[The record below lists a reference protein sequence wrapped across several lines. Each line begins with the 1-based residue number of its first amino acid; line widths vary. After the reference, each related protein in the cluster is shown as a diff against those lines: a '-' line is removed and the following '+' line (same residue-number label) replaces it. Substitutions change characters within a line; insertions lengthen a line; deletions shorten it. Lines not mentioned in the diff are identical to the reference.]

1 MSGWSAG
8 VWLLVAL
15 RRPWLAL
22 AVAGGT
28 AVALQRKLRDV
39 PAPESSRL
47 VALGHLAAGRQLA
60 KAVTRVWWPVA
71 VVVAVCVP
79 KARPV
84 VAAAFVAPALID
96 ATRGRT
102 MSSALDSPIVVAEEM
117 AYGVGVW
124 RGVFEER
131 EWGPLRPAFT
141 TWPRRSDG

>member
-1 MSGWSAG
+1 
-8 VWLLVAL
+8 VWVLVAL

-28 AVALQRKLRDV
+28 AAALQRKLRDV
-39 PAPESSRL
+39 PAQESARL

-71 VVVAVCVP
+71 VVAAALVP

-84 VAAAFVAPALID
+84 VVAAFVGPSLVD
-96 ATRGRT
+96 AARART
-102 MSSALDSPIVVAEEM
+102 MASVRDAPIVIAEEM
-117 AYGVGVW
+117 AYGAGVW
-124 RGVFEER
+124 QGVLEER

-141 TWPRRSDG
+141 TWPRRGDG